1 MLVDGKSVLDA
12 AKAGRYGIVAPD
24 FLTLN
29 AARVFVQTA
38 DALKTP
44 ILLSFAQG
52 HAGLIS
58 LEEAALVGKYWA
70 EKVATPIVLHLDHG
84 QDFDFLRRAI
94 ELGFTSVMLDA
105 SMKEMD
111 ENIRLTKEVVA
122 YAHTKGVS
130 VEAEIGHV
138 GGASEGVEGAT
149 SESVYTTV
157 EEAKAFAEAT
167 AVDSLAVSIG
177 TSHGVY
183 KSNKAPELN
192 FTRLREL
199 AAAVPVPL
207 VLHGGSGTG
216 DENLLRT
223 RGHCEAEHLYGFPH
237 GCDGGDQGGAY
248 RLADRDAEGG
258 GRGNAQGAY
267 ALHQSYFQ
275 NISTRAVDFR
285 QLFHSA
291 HKDWNKRQEHQSAWK
306 HIYKNSIKY
315 LL

>member
-70 EKVATPIVLHLDHG
+70 EKVDTPIVLHLDHG
-84 QDFDFLRRAI
+84 QNFDFLQRAV

-105 SMKEMD
+105 SMKDMD
-111 ENIRLTKEVVA
+111 ENIRLTREVVA
-122 YAHTKGVS
+122 CAHAKGVS

-138 GGASEGVEGAT
+138 GGASEGIEGAT
-149 SESVYTTV
+149 TDSVYTTV
-157 EEAKAFAEAT
+157 EEAKTFAAAT
-167 AVDSLAVSIG
+167 GVDSLAVSIG

-183 KSNKAPELN
+183 AGSRTPELN
-192 FTRLREL
+192 FKRLQEL

-216 DENLLRT
+216 DENLR
-223 RGHCEAEHLYGFPH
+223 
-237 GCDGGDQGGAY
+237 
-248 RLADRDAEGG
+248 
-258 GRGNAQGAY
+258 
-267 ALHQSYFQ
+267 
-275 NISTRAVDFR
+275 RAVREGITKLNVYTDF
-285 QLFHSA
+285 LVGAMAEIKAA
-291 HKDWNKRQEHQSAWK
+291 HTDSLIETQKAADEGMRRVLTHYINLISK
-306 HIYKNSIKY
+306 I
-315 LL
+315 

>member
-216 DENLLRT
+216 DENLR
-223 RGHCEAEHLYGFPH
+223 
-237 GCDGGDQGGAY
+237 
-248 RLADRDAEGG
+248 
-258 GRGNAQGAY
+258 
-267 ALHQSYFQ
+267 
-275 NISTRAVDFR
+275 RAVREGITKLNIYTDF
-285 QLFHSA
+285 LTGAMAEIKAA
-291 HKDWNKRQEHQSAWK
+291 HTDSLIETQKAADEGMRRVLTHYINLISK
-306 HIYKNSIKY
+306 I
-315 LL
+315 

>member
-12 AKAGRYGIVAPD
+12 AKVGHYGIVAPD

-29 AARVFVQTA
+29 AARVFAQTA
-38 DALKTP
+38 DALRTP

-84 QDFDFLRRAI
+84 QDFDFLHRAI

-105 SMKEMD
+105 SMKDMD

-122 YAHTKGVS
+122 YAHTQGVS

-138 GGASEGVEGAT
+138 GGASEGVEGET

-157 EEAKAFAEAT
+157 EEAVAFVEAT
-167 AVDSLAVSIG
+167 GVDSLAVSVG

-183 KSNKAPELN
+183 KSNKTPELN
-192 FTRLREL
+192 FERLRAL
-199 AAAVPVPL
+199 SAAVPVPL

-216 DENLLRT
+216 DENLRHAVRDGITKLNVYT
-223 RGHCEAEHLYGFPH
+223 DFLVGAMAEIKAAHTDSLIET
-237 GCDGGDQGGAY
+237 QKA
-248 RLADRDAEGG
+248 ADEGM
-258 GRGNAQGAY
+258 RKVLTHYIN
-267 ALHQSYFQ
+267 L
-275 NISTRAVDFR
+275 ISKIA
-285 QLFHSA
+285 
-291 HKDWNKRQEHQSAWK
+291 
-306 HIYKNSIKY
+306 
-315 LL
+315 

>member
-216 DENLLRT
+216 DENLR
-223 RGHCEAEHLYGFPH
+223 
-237 GCDGGDQGGAY
+237 
-248 RLADRDAEGG
+248 
-258 GRGNAQGAY
+258 
-267 ALHQSYFQ
+267 
-275 NISTRAVDFR
+275 RAVREGIAKLNIDTDF
-285 QLFHSA
+285 LTGAMAEIKAA
-291 HKDWNKRQEHQSAWK
+291 HTDSLIETQKAADEGMRRVLTHYINLISK
-306 HIYKNSIKY
+306 I
-315 LL
+315 

>member
-29 AARVFVQTA
+29 AARVFAQTA
-38 DALKTP
+38 DALRTP

-70 EKVATPIVLHLDHG
+70 EKVTTPIVLHLDHG
-84 QDFDFLRRAI
+84 QDFDFLHRAI

-105 SMKEMD
+105 SMKDMD

-122 YAHTKGVS
+122 YAHTQGVS

-138 GGASEGVEGAT
+138 GGASEGVEGET

-157 EEAKAFAEAT
+157 EEAVAFVEAT
-167 AVDSLAVSIG
+167 DVDSLAVSVG

-183 KSNKAPELN
+183 KSNKTPELN
-192 FTRLREL
+192 FERLRAL

-216 DENLLRT
+216 DENLR
-223 RGHCEAEHLYGFPH
+223 
-237 GCDGGDQGGAY
+237 
-248 RLADRDAEGG
+248 
-258 GRGNAQGAY
+258 
-267 ALHQSYFQ
+267 
-275 NISTRAVDFR
+275 RAVRDGITKLNVYTDF
-285 QLFHSA
+285 LVGAMAEIKAA
-291 HKDWNKRQEHQSAWK
+291 HTDSLIGTQKAADEGMRKVLTHYINLISKIA
-306 HIYKNSIKY
+306 
-315 LL
+315 

>member
-29 AARVFVQTA
+29 AARVFAQTA
-38 DALKTP
+38 DALRTP

-84 QDFDFLRRAI
+84 QDFDFLHRAI

-105 SMKEMD
+105 SMKDMD

-122 YAHTKGVS
+122 YAHTQGVS

-138 GGASEGVEGAT
+138 GGASEGVEGET

-157 EEAKAFAEAT
+157 EEAVAFVEAT
-167 AVDSLAVSIG
+167 GVDSLAVSVG
-177 TSHGVY
+177 TSHGIY
-183 KSNKAPELN
+183 KSNKTPELN
-192 FTRLREL
+192 FERLRAL

-216 DENLLRT
+216 DENLR
-223 RGHCEAEHLYGFPH
+223 
-237 GCDGGDQGGAY
+237 
-248 RLADRDAEGG
+248 
-258 GRGNAQGAY
+258 
-267 ALHQSYFQ
+267 
-275 NISTRAVDFR
+275 RAVRDGITKLNVYTDF
-285 QLFHSA
+285 LVGAMAEIKAA
-291 HKDWNKRQEHQSAWK
+291 HTDSLIETQKAADEGMRKVLTHYINLISKIA
-306 HIYKNSIKY
+306 
-315 LL
+315 

>member
-70 EKVATPIVLHLDHG
+70 EKVDTPIVLHLDHG
-84 QDFDFLRRAI
+84 QDFDFLQRAV

-105 SMKEMD
+105 SMKDMD
-111 ENIRLTKEVVA
+111 ENIRLTREVVA
-122 YAHTKGVS
+122 CAHAKGVS

-138 GGASEGVEGAT
+138 GGASEGIEGAT
-149 SESVYTTV
+149 TDSVYTTV
-157 EEAKAFAEAT
+157 EEAKTFAAAT
-167 AVDSLAVSIG
+167 GVDSLAVSIG

-183 KSNKAPELN
+183 AGSRTPELN
-192 FTRLREL
+192 FKRLQEL

-216 DENLLRT
+216 DENLR
-223 RGHCEAEHLYGFPH
+223 
-237 GCDGGDQGGAY
+237 
-248 RLADRDAEGG
+248 
-258 GRGNAQGAY
+258 
-267 ALHQSYFQ
+267 
-275 NISTRAVDFR
+275 RAVREGITKLNVYTDFLVGAMAEIKAAEPDSLVEL
-285 QLFHSA
+285 Q
-291 HKDWNKRQEHQSAWK
+291 KDSDEGMRKVLTHYIELISKQP
-306 HIYKNSIKY
+306 
-315 LL
+315 

>member
-1 MLVDGKSVLDA
+1 MLVDGKSVLSA
-12 AKAGRYGIVAPD
+12 AKAGHYGIVAPD

-58 LEEAALVGKYWA
+58 LEEAALVGKFWA
-70 EKVATPIVLHLDHG
+70 EKVDTPIVLHLDHG
-84 QDFDFLRRAI
+84 QDFDFLQRAI
-94 ELGFTSVMLDA
+94 SLGFTSVMLDA
-105 SMKEMD
+105 SMKDMD

-138 GGASEGVEGAT
+138 GGASEGIEGAT

-157 EEAKAFAEAT
+157 EEAVTFAEAT
-167 AVDSLAVSIG
+167 GVDSLAVSIG

-183 KSNKAPELN
+183 ASNRTPELN
-192 FTRLREL
+192 FERLREL

-207 VLHGGSGTG
+207 VLG
-216 DENLLRT
+216 T
-223 RGHCEAEHLYGFPH
+223 RGS
-237 GCDGGDQGGAY
+237 
-248 RLADRDAEGG
+248 R
-258 GRGNAQGAY
+258 
-267 ALHQSYFQ
+267 S
-275 NISTRAVDFR
+275 
-285 QLFHSA
+285 
-291 HKDWNKRQEHQSAWK
+291 
-306 HIYKNSIKY
+306 
-315 LL
+315 

>member
-111 ENIRLTKEVVA
+111 ENIRLTTEVVA

-157 EEAKAFAEAT
+157 EEAKTFAEAT

-216 DENLLRT
+216 DENLR
-223 RGHCEAEHLYGFPH
+223 
-237 GCDGGDQGGAY
+237 
-248 RLADRDAEGG
+248 
-258 GRGNAQGAY
+258 
-267 ALHQSYFQ
+267 
-275 NISTRAVDFR
+275 RAVREGIAKLNIYTDF
-285 QLFHSA
+285 LTGAMAEIKAA
-291 HKDWNKRQEHQSAWK
+291 HTDSLIETQKAADEGMRRVLTHYINLISK
-306 HIYKNSIKY
+306 I
-315 LL
+315 

>member
-29 AARVFVQTA
+29 AARVFAQTA
-38 DALKTP
+38 DALRTP

-84 QDFDFLRRAI
+84 QDFDFLHRAI

-105 SMKEMD
+105 SMKDMD

-122 YAHTKGVS
+122 YAHTQGVS

-138 GGASEGVEGAT
+138 GGASEGVEGET

-157 EEAKAFAEAT
+157 EEAVAFVEAT
-167 AVDSLAVSIG
+167 GVDSLAVSVG

-183 KSNKAPELN
+183 KSNKTPELN
-192 FTRLREL
+192 FERLRAL

-216 DENLLRT
+216 DENLRCAVRDGITKLNVYT
-223 RGHCEAEHLYGFPH
+223 DFLVGAMAEIKAAHTDSLIET
-237 GCDGGDQGGAY
+237 QKA
-248 RLADRDAEGG
+248 ADEGM
-258 GRGNAQGAY
+258 RKVLTHYIN
-267 ALHQSYFQ
+267 L
-275 NISTRAVDFR
+275 ISKT
-285 QLFHSA
+285 S
-291 HKDWNKRQEHQSAWK
+291 
-306 HIYKNSIKY
+306 
-315 LL
+315 

>member
-1 MLVDGKSVLDA
+1 MLIDGKSVLDA

-84 QDFDFLRRAI
+84 QDFDFLQRAV

-105 SMKEMD
+105 SMKDMD
-111 ENIRLTKEVVA
+111 ENIRLTREVVA
-122 YAHTKGVS
+122 CAHAKGVS

-138 GGASEGVEGAT
+138 GGASEGIEGAT
-149 SESVYTTV
+149 TDSVYTTV
-157 EEAKAFAEAT
+157 EEAKTFAAAT
-167 AVDSLAVSIG
+167 GVDSLAVSIG

-183 KSNKAPELN
+183 AGSRTPELN
-192 FTRLREL
+192 FKRLQEL

-216 DENLLRT
+216 DENLR
-223 RGHCEAEHLYGFPH
+223 
-237 GCDGGDQGGAY
+237 
-248 RLADRDAEGG
+248 
-258 GRGNAQGAY
+258 
-267 ALHQSYFQ
+267 
-275 NISTRAVDFR
+275 RAVREGITKLNVYTDF
-285 QLFHSA
+285 LVGA
-291 HKDWNKRQEHQSAWK
+291 MAE
-306 HIYKNSIKY
+306 IKAAEPDSLVELQKASDEGMRKVLTHY
-315 LL
+315 IELISKQP

>member
-29 AARVFVQTA
+29 AARVFAQTA
-38 DALKTP
+38 DALRTP

-70 EKVATPIVLHLDHG
+70 EKVTTPIVLHLDHG
-84 QDFDFLRRAI
+84 QDFDFLHRAI

-105 SMKEMD
+105 SMKDMD

-122 YAHTKGVS
+122 YAHTQGVS

-138 GGASEGVEGAT
+138 GGASEGVEGET

-157 EEAKAFAEAT
+157 EEAVAFVEAT
-167 AVDSLAVSIG
+167 DVDSLAVSVG

-183 KSNKAPELN
+183 KSNKTPELN
-192 FTRLREL
+192 FERLRAL

-216 DENLLRT
+216 DENLR
-223 RGHCEAEHLYGFPH
+223 
-237 GCDGGDQGGAY
+237 
-248 RLADRDAEGG
+248 
-258 GRGNAQGAY
+258 
-267 ALHQSYFQ
+267 
-275 NISTRAVDFR
+275 RAVRDGITKLNVYTDF
-285 QLFHSA
+285 LVGAMAEIKAA
-291 HKDWNKRQEHQSAWK
+291 HTDSLIETQKAADEGMRKVLTHYINLISKIA
-306 HIYKNSIKY
+306 
-315 LL
+315 

>member
-157 EEAKAFAEAT
+157 EEARTFAEAT

-192 FTRLREL
+192 FTRLHEL

-216 DENLLRT
+216 DENLR
-223 RGHCEAEHLYGFPH
+223 
-237 GCDGGDQGGAY
+237 
-248 RLADRDAEGG
+248 
-258 GRGNAQGAY
+258 
-267 ALHQSYFQ
+267 
-275 NISTRAVDFR
+275 RAVREGIAKLNIYTDF
-285 QLFHSA
+285 LTGAMAEIKAA
-291 HKDWNKRQEHQSAWK
+291 HTDSLIETQKAADEGMRKVLTHYINLISK
-306 HIYKNSIKY
+306 I
-315 LL
+315 

>member
-216 DENLLRT
+216 DENLR
-223 RGHCEAEHLYGFPH
+223 
-237 GCDGGDQGGAY
+237 
-248 RLADRDAEGG
+248 
-258 GRGNAQGAY
+258 
-267 ALHQSYFQ
+267 
-275 NISTRAVDFR
+275 RAVREGIAKLNIYTDF
-285 QLFHSA
+285 LTGAMAEIKAA
-291 HKDWNKRQEHQSAWK
+291 HTDSLIETQKAADEGMRRVLTHYINLISKTA
-306 HIYKNSIKY
+306 
-315 LL
+315 

>member
-84 QDFDFLRRAI
+84 QDFDFLQRAV

-105 SMKEMD
+105 SMKDMD
-111 ENIRLTKEVVA
+111 ENIRLTREVVA
-122 YAHTKGVS
+122 CAHAKGVS

-138 GGASEGVEGAT
+138 GGASEGIEGAT
-149 SESVYTTV
+149 TDSVYTTV
-157 EEAKAFAEAT
+157 EEAKTFAAAT
-167 AVDSLAVSIG
+167 GVDSLAVSIG

-183 KSNKAPELN
+183 AGSRTPELN
-192 FTRLREL
+192 FKRLQEL

-216 DENLLRT
+216 DENLR
-223 RGHCEAEHLYGFPH
+223 
-237 GCDGGDQGGAY
+237 
-248 RLADRDAEGG
+248 
-258 GRGNAQGAY
+258 
-267 ALHQSYFQ
+267 
-275 NISTRAVDFR
+275 RAVREGITKLNVYTDF
-285 QLFHSA
+285 LVGA
-291 HKDWNKRQEHQSAWK
+291 MAE
-306 HIYKNSIKY
+306 IKAAEPDSLVELQKASDEGMRKVLTHY
-315 LL
+315 IELISKQP

>member
-111 ENIRLTKEVVA
+111 ENIRLTKEMVA

-149 SESVYTTV
+149 SEGVYTTV
-157 EEAKAFAEAT
+157 EEAKTFAEAT

-216 DENLLRT
+216 DENLR
-223 RGHCEAEHLYGFPH
+223 
-237 GCDGGDQGGAY
+237 
-248 RLADRDAEGG
+248 
-258 GRGNAQGAY
+258 
-267 ALHQSYFQ
+267 
-275 NISTRAVDFR
+275 RAVREGIAKLNIYTDF
-285 QLFHSA
+285 LTGAMAEIKAA
-291 HKDWNKRQEHQSAWK
+291 HTDSLIETQKAADEGMRRVLTHYINLISK
-306 HIYKNSIKY
+306 I
-315 LL
+315 

>member
-29 AARVFVQTA
+29 AARVFAETA
-38 DALKTP
+38 DALRTP

-84 QDFDFLRRAI
+84 QDFDFLHRAI

-105 SMKEMD
+105 SMKDMD

-122 YAHTKGVS
+122 YAHTQGVS

-138 GGASEGVEGAT
+138 GGASEGVEGET

-157 EEAKAFAEAT
+157 EEAVAFVEAT
-167 AVDSLAVSIG
+167 GVDSLAVSVG

-183 KSNKAPELN
+183 KSNKTPELN
-192 FTRLREL
+192 FERLRAL

-216 DENLLRT
+216 DENLR
-223 RGHCEAEHLYGFPH
+223 
-237 GCDGGDQGGAY
+237 
-248 RLADRDAEGG
+248 
-258 GRGNAQGAY
+258 
-267 ALHQSYFQ
+267 
-275 NISTRAVDFR
+275 RAVRDGITKLNVYTDF
-285 QLFHSA
+285 LVGAMAEIKAA
-291 HKDWNKRQEHQSAWK
+291 HTDSLIETQKAADEGMRKVLTHYINLISKIA
-306 HIYKNSIKY
+306 
-315 LL
+315 

>member
-29 AARVFVQTA
+29 AARIFAQTA
-38 DALKTP
+38 DALRTP

-84 QDFDFLRRAI
+84 QDFDFLHRAI

-105 SMKEMD
+105 SMKDMD

-122 YAHTKGVS
+122 YAHTQGVS

-138 GGASEGVEGAT
+138 GGASEGVEGET

-157 EEAKAFAEAT
+157 EEAVAFVEAT
-167 AVDSLAVSIG
+167 GVDSLAVSVG

-183 KSNKAPELN
+183 KSNKTPELN
-192 FTRLREL
+192 FERLRAL
-199 AAAVPVPL
+199 AVAVPVPL

-216 DENLLRT
+216 DENLR
-223 RGHCEAEHLYGFPH
+223 
-237 GCDGGDQGGAY
+237 
-248 RLADRDAEGG
+248 
-258 GRGNAQGAY
+258 
-267 ALHQSYFQ
+267 
-275 NISTRAVDFR
+275 RAVRDGITKLNVYTDF
-285 QLFHSA
+285 LVGAMAEIKAA
-291 HKDWNKRQEHQSAWK
+291 HTDSLIETQKAADEGMRKVLTHYINLISKTS
-306 HIYKNSIKY
+306 
-315 LL
+315 

>member
-12 AKAGRYGIVAPD
+12 AKVGHYGIVAPD

-29 AARVFVQTA
+29 AARVFAQTA
-38 DALKTP
+38 DALRTP

-84 QDFDFLRRAI
+84 QDFDFLHRAI

-105 SMKEMD
+105 SMKDMD

-122 YAHTKGVS
+122 YAHTQGVS

-138 GGASEGVEGAT
+138 GGASEGVEGET

-157 EEAKAFAEAT
+157 EEAVAFVEAT
-167 AVDSLAVSIG
+167 GVDSLAVSVG

-183 KSNKAPELN
+183 KSNKTPELN
-192 FTRLREL
+192 FERLRAL
-199 AAAVPVPL
+199 SAAVPVPL

-216 DENLLRT
+216 DENLR
-223 RGHCEAEHLYGFPH
+223 
-237 GCDGGDQGGAY
+237 
-248 RLADRDAEGG
+248 
-258 GRGNAQGAY
+258 
-267 ALHQSYFQ
+267 
-275 NISTRAVDFR
+275 RAVRDGITKLNVYTDF
-285 QLFHSA
+285 LVGAMAEIKAA
-291 HKDWNKRQEHQSAWK
+291 HTDSLIETQKAADEGMRKVLTHYINLISKIA
-306 HIYKNSIKY
+306 
-315 LL
+315 

>member
-70 EKVATPIVLHLDHG
+70 EKVDTPIVLHLDHG
-84 QDFDFLRRAI
+84 QDFDFLQRAV

-105 SMKEMD
+105 SMKDMD
-111 ENIRLTKEVVA
+111 ENIRLTREVVA
-122 YAHTKGVS
+122 CAHAKGVS

-138 GGASEGVEGAT
+138 GGASEGIEGAT
-149 SESVYTTV
+149 TDSVYTTV
-157 EEAKAFAEAT
+157 EEAKTFAAAT
-167 AVDSLAVSIG
+167 GVDSLAVSIG

-183 KSNKAPELN
+183 AGSRTPELN
-192 FTRLREL
+192 FKRLQEL
-199 AAAVPVPL
+199 AAAIPVPL

-216 DENLLRT
+216 DENLR
-223 RGHCEAEHLYGFPH
+223 
-237 GCDGGDQGGAY
+237 
-248 RLADRDAEGG
+248 
-258 GRGNAQGAY
+258 
-267 ALHQSYFQ
+267 
-275 NISTRAVDFR
+275 RAVREGITKLNVYTDF
-285 QLFHSA
+285 LVGA
-291 HKDWNKRQEHQSAWK
+291 MAE
-306 HIYKNSIKY
+306 IKAAEPDSLVELQKASDEGMRKVLTHY
-315 LL
+315 IELISKQP

>member
-1 MLVDGKSVLDA
+1 MLVDGKSVLSA
-12 AKAGRYGIVAPD
+12 AKAGHYGIVAPD

-58 LEEAALVGKYWA
+58 LEEAALVGKFWA
-70 EKVATPIVLHLDHG
+70 EKVDTPIVLHLDHG
-84 QDFDFLRRAI
+84 QDFDFLQRAI
-94 ELGFTSVMLDA
+94 SLGFTSVMLDA
-105 SMKEMD
+105 SMKDMD

-138 GGASEGVEGAT
+138 GGTSEGIEGAT

-157 EEAKAFAEAT
+157 EEAVTFAEAT
-167 AVDSLAVSIG
+167 GVDSLAVSIG
-177 TSHGVY
+177 TSHGIY
-183 KSNKAPELN
+183 ASNRTPELN
-192 FTRLREL
+192 FERLREL

-216 DENLLRT
+216 DENLR
-223 RGHCEAEHLYGFPH
+223 
-237 GCDGGDQGGAY
+237 
-248 RLADRDAEGG
+248 
-258 GRGNAQGAY
+258 
-267 ALHQSYFQ
+267 
-275 NISTRAVDFR
+275 RAVYEGITKLNVYTDFLVGAIDEIR
-285 QLFHSA
+285 A
-291 HKDWNKRQEHQSAWK
+291 VGT
-306 HIYKNSIKY
+306 NSLIEVQKASDEGMRRVLTHY
-315 LL
+315 INLISKTA

>member
-29 AARVFVQTA
+29 AARVFAQTA
-38 DALKTP
+38 DALRTP

-84 QDFDFLRRAI
+84 QDFDFLHRAI

-105 SMKEMD
+105 SMKDMD

-122 YAHTKGVS
+122 YAHTQGVS

-138 GGASEGVEGAT
+138 GGASEGVEGET
-149 SESVYTTV
+149 SESVYTTG
-157 EEAKAFAEAT
+157 EEAVAFVEAT
-167 AVDSLAVSIG
+167 GVDSLAVSVG

-183 KSNKAPELN
+183 KSNKTPELN
-192 FTRLREL
+192 FERLRAL

-216 DENLLRT
+216 DENLR
-223 RGHCEAEHLYGFPH
+223 
-237 GCDGGDQGGAY
+237 
-248 RLADRDAEGG
+248 
-258 GRGNAQGAY
+258 
-267 ALHQSYFQ
+267 
-275 NISTRAVDFR
+275 RAVRDGITKLNVYTDF
-285 QLFHSA
+285 LVGAMAEIKAA
-291 HKDWNKRQEHQSAWK
+291 HTDSLIETQKAADEGMRKVLTHYINLISKIA
-306 HIYKNSIKY
+306 
-315 LL
+315 

>member
-1 MLVDGKSVLDA
+1 MLVDGRSVLTA

-70 EKVATPIVLHLDHG
+70 EKAAVPIVLHLDHG
-84 QDFDFLRRAI
+84 QDFDFLQRAI
-94 ELGFTSVMLDA
+94 ALGFTSVMLDA
-105 SMKEMD
+105 SMKDMD

-138 GGASEGVEGAT
+138 GGASEGIEGAT

-157 EEAKAFAEAT
+157 AEAVTFAEAT
-167 AVDSLAVSIG
+167 GVDSLAVSIG

-183 KSNKAPELN
+183 ARNRAPELS
-192 FTRLREL
+192 FERLREL
-199 AAAVPVPL
+199 SAAVPVPL

-216 DENLLRT
+216 DENLR
-223 RGHCEAEHLYGFPH
+223 
-237 GCDGGDQGGAY
+237 
-248 RLADRDAEGG
+248 
-258 GRGNAQGAY
+258 
-267 ALHQSYFQ
+267 
-275 NISTRAVDFR
+275 RAVHEGITKLNVYTDF
-285 QLFHSA
+285 LVGA
-291 HKDWNKRQEHQSAWK
+291 MEE
-306 HIYKNSIKY
+306 IKAVGTDSLIDLQKASDEGMRRVLTHY
-315 LL
+315 INLISKTA

>member
-70 EKVATPIVLHLDHG
+70 EKVDTPIVLHLDHG
-84 QDFDFLRRAI
+84 QDFDFLQRAV

-105 SMKEMD
+105 SMKDMD
-111 ENIRLTKEVVA
+111 ENIRLTREVVA
-122 YAHTKGVS
+122 CAHAKGVS

-138 GGASEGVEGAT
+138 GGASEGIEGAT
-149 SESVYTTV
+149 TDSVYTTV
-157 EEAKAFAEAT
+157 EEAKTFAAAT
-167 AVDSLAVSIG
+167 GVDSLAVSIG

-183 KSNKAPELN
+183 AGSRTPELN
-192 FTRLREL
+192 FKRLQEL

-216 DENLLRT
+216 DENL
-223 RGHCEAEHLYGFPH
+223 C
-237 GCDGGDQGGAY
+237 
-248 RLADRDAEGG
+248 
-258 GRGNAQGAY
+258 
-267 ALHQSYFQ
+267 
-275 NISTRAVDFR
+275 RAVREGITKLNVYTDF
-285 QLFHSA
+285 LVGA
-291 HKDWNKRQEHQSAWK
+291 MAE
-306 HIYKNSIKY
+306 IKAAEPDSLVELQKASDEGMRKVLTHY
-315 LL
+315 IELISKQP

>member
-1 MLVDGKSVLDA
+1 MLVDGRSVLTA

-70 EKVATPIVLHLDHG
+70 EKATVPIVLHLDHG
-84 QDFDFLRRAI
+84 QDFDFLQRAI
-94 ELGFTSVMLDA
+94 ALGFTSVMLDA
-105 SMKEMD
+105 SMKDMD

-138 GGASEGVEGAT
+138 GGASEGVEGAI

-157 EEAKAFAEAT
+157 AEAVTFAEAT
-167 AVDSLAVSIG
+167 GVDSLAVSIG

-183 KSNKAPELN
+183 TRNRAPELN
-192 FTRLREL
+192 FERLREL
-199 AAAVPVPL
+199 SAAVPVPL

-216 DENLLRT
+216 DENLR
-223 RGHCEAEHLYGFPH
+223 
-237 GCDGGDQGGAY
+237 
-248 RLADRDAEGG
+248 
-258 GRGNAQGAY
+258 
-267 ALHQSYFQ
+267 
-275 NISTRAVDFR
+275 RAVREGITKLNVYTDF
-285 QLFHSA
+285 LVGA
-291 HKDWNKRQEHQSAWK
+291 MEE
-306 HIYKNSIKY
+306 IKAVGTDSLIDLQKASDEGMRRVLTHY
-315 LL
+315 INLISKTA

>member
-12 AKAGRYGIVAPD
+12 AKVGHYGIVAPD

-29 AARVFVQTA
+29 AARVFAQTA
-38 DALKTP
+38 DALRTP

-84 QDFDFLRRAI
+84 QDFDFLHRAI

-105 SMKEMD
+105 SMKDMD

-122 YAHTKGVS
+122 YAHTQGVS

-138 GGASEGVEGAT
+138 GGASEGVEGET

-157 EEAKAFAEAT
+157 EEAVAFVEAT
-167 AVDSLAVSIG
+167 GVDSLAVSVG

-183 KSNKAPELN
+183 KSNKTPELN
-192 FTRLREL
+192 FERLRAL
-199 AAAVPVPL
+199 SAAVPVPL

-216 DENLLRT
+216 DENLR
-223 RGHCEAEHLYGFPH
+223 
-237 GCDGGDQGGAY
+237 
-248 RLADRDAEGG
+248 
-258 GRGNAQGAY
+258 
-267 ALHQSYFQ
+267 
-275 NISTRAVDFR
+275 RAVRDGITKLNVYTDF
-285 QLFHSA
+285 LVGAMAEIKAA
-291 HKDWNKRQEHQSAWK
+291 HTDSLIETQKAADEGMRKVLTHYINLISK
-306 HIYKNSIKY
+306 IV
-315 LL
+315 

>member
-1 MLVDGKSVLDA
+1 MLVDGKFVLDA

-29 AARVFVQTA
+29 AARVFAETA
-38 DALKTP
+38 DALRTP

-84 QDFDFLRRAI
+84 QDFDFLHRAI

-105 SMKEMD
+105 SMKDMD

-122 YAHTKGVS
+122 YAHTQGVS

-138 GGASEGVEGAT
+138 GGASEGVEGET

-157 EEAKAFAEAT
+157 EEAVAFVEAT
-167 AVDSLAVSIG
+167 GVDSLAVSVG

-183 KSNKAPELN
+183 KSNKTPELN
-192 FTRLREL
+192 FERLRAL

-216 DENLLRT
+216 DENLR
-223 RGHCEAEHLYGFPH
+223 
-237 GCDGGDQGGAY
+237 
-248 RLADRDAEGG
+248 
-258 GRGNAQGAY
+258 
-267 ALHQSYFQ
+267 
-275 NISTRAVDFR
+275 RAVRDGITKLNVYTDF
-285 QLFHSA
+285 LVGAMAEIKAA
-291 HKDWNKRQEHQSAWK
+291 HTDSLIETQKAADEGMRKVLTHYINLISKTS
-306 HIYKNSIKY
+306 
-315 LL
+315 

>member
-157 EEAKAFAEAT
+157 EEARTFAEAT

-183 KSNKAPELN
+183 KSTKAPELN

-216 DENLLRT
+216 DENLR
-223 RGHCEAEHLYGFPH
+223 
-237 GCDGGDQGGAY
+237 
-248 RLADRDAEGG
+248 
-258 GRGNAQGAY
+258 
-267 ALHQSYFQ
+267 
-275 NISTRAVDFR
+275 RAVREGIAKLNIYTDF
-285 QLFHSA
+285 LTGAMAEIKAA
-291 HKDWNKRQEHQSAWK
+291 HTDSLIETQKAADEGMRRVLTHYINLISK
-306 HIYKNSIKY
+306 I
-315 LL
+315 

>member
-70 EKVATPIVLHLDHG
+70 EKVDTPIVLHLDHG
-84 QDFDFLRRAI
+84 QNFDFLQRAV

-105 SMKEMD
+105 SMKDMD
-111 ENIRLTKEVVA
+111 ENIRLTREVVA
-122 YAHTKGVS
+122 CAHAKGVS

-138 GGASEGVEGAT
+138 GGASEGIEGAT
-149 SESVYTTV
+149 TDSVYTTV
-157 EEAKAFAEAT
+157 EEAKTFAAAT
-167 AVDSLAVSIG
+167 GVDSLAVSIG

-183 KSNKAPELN
+183 AGSRTPELN
-192 FTRLREL
+192 FKRLQEL

-216 DENLLRT
+216 DENLR
-223 RGHCEAEHLYGFPH
+223 
-237 GCDGGDQGGAY
+237 
-248 RLADRDAEGG
+248 
-258 GRGNAQGAY
+258 
-267 ALHQSYFQ
+267 
-275 NISTRAVDFR
+275 RAVREGIKNLNVYTDF
-285 QLFHSA
+285 LVGAMAEIKSA
-291 HKDWNKRQEHQSAWK
+291 EPDSLVELQKASDEGMRKVLTHYIELISKQP
-306 HIYKNSIKY
+306 
-315 LL
+315 

>member
-1 MLVDGKSVLDA
+1 MLVDGRSVLTA

-70 EKVATPIVLHLDHG
+70 EKAAVPIVLHLDHG
-84 QDFDFLRRAI
+84 QDFDFLQRAI
-94 ELGFTSVMLDA
+94 ALGFTSVMLDA
-105 SMKEMD
+105 SMKDMD

-138 GGASEGVEGAT
+138 GGASEGIEGAT

-157 EEAKAFAEAT
+157 AEAVTFAEAT
-167 AVDSLAVSIG
+167 GVDSLAVSIG

-183 KSNKAPELN
+183 ARNRAPELN
-192 FTRLREL
+192 FERLREL
-199 AAAVPVPL
+199 SAAVPVPL

-216 DENLLRT
+216 DENLRWAVREGITKLNVYT
-223 RGHCEAEHLYGFPH
+223 DFLV
-237 GCDGGDQGGAY
+237 GAMKEIKAVGTDS
-248 RLADRDAEGG
+248 LVDLQKASDEGM
-258 GRGNAQGAY
+258 RRVLTHYIN
-267 ALHQSYFQ
+267 L
-275 NISTRAVDFR
+275 ISKTA
-285 QLFHSA
+285 
-291 HKDWNKRQEHQSAWK
+291 
-306 HIYKNSIKY
+306 
-315 LL
+315 

>member
-29 AARVFVQTA
+29 AARIFAQTA
-38 DALKTP
+38 DALRTP

-84 QDFDFLRRAI
+84 QDFDFLHRAI

-105 SMKEMD
+105 SMKDMD

-122 YAHTKGVS
+122 YAHTQGVS

-138 GGASEGVEGAT
+138 GGASEGVEGET

-157 EEAKAFAEAT
+157 EEAVAFVEAT
-167 AVDSLAVSIG
+167 GVDSLAVSVG

-183 KSNKAPELN
+183 KSNKTPELN
-192 FTRLREL
+192 FERLRAL

-216 DENLLRT
+216 DENLR
-223 RGHCEAEHLYGFPH
+223 
-237 GCDGGDQGGAY
+237 
-248 RLADRDAEGG
+248 
-258 GRGNAQGAY
+258 
-267 ALHQSYFQ
+267 
-275 NISTRAVDFR
+275 RAVRDGITKLNVYTDF
-285 QLFHSA
+285 LVGAMAEIKAA
-291 HKDWNKRQEHQSAWK
+291 HTDSLIETQKAADEGMRKVLTHYINLISKTS
-306 HIYKNSIKY
+306 
-315 LL
+315 

>member
-70 EKVATPIVLHLDHG
+70 EKVDTPIVLHLDHG
-84 QDFDFLRRAI
+84 QDFDFLQLAV

-105 SMKEMD
+105 SMKDMD
-111 ENIRLTKEVVA
+111 ENIRLTREVVA
-122 YAHTKGVS
+122 CAHAKGVS

-138 GGASEGVEGAT
+138 GGASEGIEGAT
-149 SESVYTTV
+149 TDSVYTTV
-157 EEAKAFAEAT
+157 EEAKTFAAAT
-167 AVDSLAVSIG
+167 GVDSLAVSIG

-183 KSNKAPELN
+183 AGSRTPELN
-192 FTRLREL
+192 FKRLQEL

-216 DENLLRT
+216 DENLR
-223 RGHCEAEHLYGFPH
+223 
-237 GCDGGDQGGAY
+237 
-248 RLADRDAEGG
+248 
-258 GRGNAQGAY
+258 
-267 ALHQSYFQ
+267 
-275 NISTRAVDFR
+275 RAVREGITKLNVYTDF
-285 QLFHSA
+285 LVGA
-291 HKDWNKRQEHQSAWK
+291 MAE
-306 HIYKNSIKY
+306 IKAAEPDSLVELQKASDEGMRKVLTHY
-315 LL
+315 IELISKQP

>member
-1 MLVDGKSVLDA
+1 VLKYHERIRIRFQEDKGVIPMLVDGKSVLDA

-216 DENLLRT
+216 DENLR
-223 RGHCEAEHLYGFPH
+223 
-237 GCDGGDQGGAY
+237 
-248 RLADRDAEGG
+248 
-258 GRGNAQGAY
+258 
-267 ALHQSYFQ
+267 
-275 NISTRAVDFR
+275 RAVREGIAKLNIYTDF
-285 QLFHSA
+285 LTGAMAEIKAA
-291 HKDWNKRQEHQSAWK
+291 HTDSLIETQKAADEGMRRVLTHYINLISK
-306 HIYKNSIKY
+306 I
-315 LL
+315 

>member
-29 AARVFVQTA
+29 AARVFAQTA
-38 DALKTP
+38 DALRTP

-84 QDFDFLRRAI
+84 QDFDFLHRAI

-105 SMKEMD
+105 SMKDMD

-122 YAHTKGVS
+122 YAHTQGVS

-138 GGASEGVEGAT
+138 GGASEGVEGET

-157 EEAKAFAEAT
+157 EEAVAFVEAT
-167 AVDSLAVSIG
+167 GVDSLAVSVG

-183 KSNKAPELN
+183 KSNKTPELN
-192 FTRLREL
+192 FERLRAL

-216 DENLLRT
+216 DENLR
-223 RGHCEAEHLYGFPH
+223 
-237 GCDGGDQGGAY
+237 
-248 RLADRDAEGG
+248 
-258 GRGNAQGAY
+258 
-267 ALHQSYFQ
+267 
-275 NISTRAVDFR
+275 RAVRDGITKLNVYTDF
-285 QLFHSA
+285 LVGAMAEIKAA
-291 HKDWNKRQEHQSAWK
+291 HTDSLIETQKAADEGMRRVLTHYINLISK
-306 HIYKNSIKY
+306 I
-315 LL
+315 

>member
-183 KSNKAPELN
+183 KSNRRRESAP
-192 FTRLREL
+192 R
-199 AAAVPVPL
+199 
-207 VLHGGSGTG
+207 
-216 DENLLRT
+216 RT

-237 GCDGGDQGGAY
+237 GRDGGDQGGAY

-267 ALHQSYFQ
+267 ALHQSYLQ

-291 HKDWNKRQEHQSAWK
+291 HKDWNKRQEHRSAWK